1 MGEVNNIRETDA
13 LAASVM
19 EQEEAAARDEAD
31 SQPLYRIE
39 RPVYDEA
46 FISSQLLNRKD
57 NSTTFGQK
65 LAQQFRCSSKRAK
78 AAALTFLPI
87 LTWLPSYPVKQYL
100 FSDVVSGLSTGVVQL
115 PQGLAYAMLAAVP
128 PVYGLYSSFYPVL
141 LYTFFGTSRHIS
153 VGTFAVISLMIGAVA
168 VREAP
173 DSMFYVLPANGSN
186 ASAVLDVEARDARRV
201 QVAVVLTTLVGI
213 IQLALGL
220 LRFGFVAIYLTEPL
234 VRGFTTAASVHV
246 VVSQLK
252 YLLGVKTQRF
262 SGPLSAIYSVMAV
275 LSDITSTNVPTVI
288 LGLVC
293 IVFLY
298 AVKDLNERFKKKL
311 PIPIPGEII
320 VVIVSTGISYGLSLS
335 EDYKVEVVGKIPTG
349 LLPPSAPEFSLL
361 PSLVTDSFAVAIVGF
376 SMGISLAKTFALKH
390 GYSVDGNQELIALG
404 LCNFISSFFQTFAIT
419 CSMSRSLVQES
430 TGGKTQIAG
439 LLASLMVLL
448 VVVAIGFVFQP
459 LPQTALAAVI
469 MVNLLGMF
477 KQFRDIPVL
486 WRTSKIE
493 LAIWLVAFVA
503 SVLLGLDYGLLV
515 AISFAILSVIYRTQ
529 SPKSAILGH
538 VPGTGLYCDVDEYE
552 EAAEYEG
559 IKIFYS
565 NASVY
570 FVNSDLYVSALK
582 QKTGVDPDALQAAR
596 KTQKKVMEK
605 AKSNNNPSMK
615 LCGTNK
621 QQEVSHE
628 VLSYEAAAEAHT
640 NGQLG
645 ESGGASSPEEA
656 VFLEPA
662 VSAVH
667 SIILDWT
674 PCSFIDSVGAKAI
687 KQVIKEYAAVDVQV
701 VLAGCSRSLL
711 DELDTLQFFSGV
723 VSTSMVFP
731 TIHDAVLRCLR
742 SNPRTS
748 AAPTDEAAQREPVP
762 STEGC
767 SGDLTGK
774 ADLGA
779 PSAEP

>member
-1 MGEVNNIRETDA
+1 
-13 LAASVM
+13 M
-19 EQEEAAARDEAD
+19 EQEAAAREDAD
-31 SQPLYRIE
+31 SQLIYRIE
-39 RPVYDEA
+39 RPVYDEG
-46 FISSQLLNRKD
+46 FIRSQLLHRKED
-57 NSTTFGQK
+57 STTFRQR
-65 LAQQFRCSSKRAK
+65 LAQKFRCSSKKAK
-78 AAALTFLPI
+78 AAALSCLPI

-153 VGTFAVISLMIGAVA
+153 IGTFAVISLMIGGVA

-186 ASAVLDVEARDARRV
+186 LSAVLNVEARDARRV

-213 IQLALGL
+213 IQFVLGL

-234 VRGFTTAASVHV
+234 VRGFTTAAAVHV

-262 SGPLSAIYSVMAV
+262 SGPLSAIYSVKAV
-275 LSDITSTNVPTVI
+275 LSDITSTNVSTLI

-293 IVFLY
+293 LVFLY
-298 AVKDLNERFKKKL
+298 AIKDLNERFKKKL

-320 VVIVSTGISYGLSLS
+320 VVIVSTSVSYGMSLS
-335 EDYKVEVVGKIPTG
+335 EGYKVDVVGKIPTG
-349 LLPPSAPEFSLL
+349 LLPPAVPEFSLL

-376 SMGISLAKTFALKH
+376 SMGISLAKIFALKH
-390 GYSVDGNQELIALG
+390 GYSVDGNQELIAIG
-404 LCNFISSFFQTFAIT
+404 LCNFISSFFSTFAIT

-459 LPQTALAAVI
+459 LPQTALAAII

-493 LAIWLVAFVA
+493 LAIWLVAFMA

-515 AISFAILSVIYRTQ
+515 ALSFAILTVIYRTQ
-529 SPKSAILGH
+529 SPKSAVLGH

-559 IKIFYS
+559 IKIFHS
-565 NASVY
+565 NSSIY
-570 FVNSDLYVSALK
+570 FANSDLYVNALK
-582 QKTGVDPDALQAAR
+582 EKTGVSPADLQAVR
-596 KTQKKVMEK
+596 KAHKKQREK
-605 AKSNNNPSMK
+605 ANGNHDSPLKM
-615 LCGTNK
+615 CAK
-621 QQEVSHE
+621 QGGVTHE
-628 VLSYEAAAEAHT
+628 VLSYNHVAEEER

-645 ESGGASSPEEA
+645 ETNSQSDSEGA
-656 VFLEPA
+656 VFLEPL
-662 VSAVH
+662 SAVH

-674 PCSFIDSVGAKAI
+674 SASFIDSVGAKAI
-687 KQVIKEYAAVDVQV
+687 KQVIKEYAAVDVRV
-701 VLAGCSRSLL
+701 VIAGCSRNLL
-711 DELDTLQFFSGV
+711 SELDTLQFFTGDV
-723 VSTSMVFP
+723 TPEMVFP
-731 TIHDAVLRCLR
+731 TVHDAVLHCQH
-742 SNPRTS
+742 SKPSPS
-748 AAPTDEAAQREPVP
+748 AALTNGTTRQVDDTCNQGQITAAG
-762 STEGC
+762 S
-767 SGDLTGK
+767 
-774 ADLGA
+774 
-779 PSAEP
+779 

>member
-1 MGEVNNIRETDA
+1 MGEINNTGETHTP
-13 LAASVM
+13 AASVM
-19 EQEEAAARDEAD
+19 DQEEASAGEGAD
-31 SQPLYRIE
+31 SQQMYRIE

-46 FISSQLLNRKD
+46 FIRSQLLNRKE
-57 NSTTFGQK
+57 NSTTLRQR
-65 LAQQFRCSSKRAK
+65 LAHKFRCSSKKAK
-78 AAALTFLPI
+78 SAALSFLPI

-186 ASAVLDVEARDARRV
+186 ASAILDVEARDARRV

-213 IQLALGL
+213 IQFALGL

-246 VVSQLK
+246 VISQLK

-262 SGPLSAIYSVMAV
+262 SGPLSAIYSVKAV
-275 LSDITSTNVPTVI
+275 LSDITSTNVSTVI
-288 LGLVC
+288 LGLAC

-298 AVKDLNERFKKKL
+298 GVKDLNERFKKKL

-320 VVIVSTGISYGLSLS
+320 VVIVSTSVSYGMSLS
-335 EDYKVEVVGKIPTG
+335 EDYKVEVVGKIPSG

-361 PSLVTDSFAVAIVGF
+361 PNLVTDSFAVAIVGF

-459 LPQTALAAVI
+459 LPQTALAAII

-477 KQFRDIPVL
+477 KQFRDIPAL

-515 AISFAILSVIYRTQ
+515 ALAFAILTVIYRTQ
-529 SPKSAILGH
+529 SPKSAVLGH

-559 IKIFYS
+559 IKIFHS
-565 NASVY
+565 NSSIY
-570 FVNSDLYVSALK
+570 FANSDLYVTALK
-582 QKTGVDPDALQAAR
+582 EKTGVNPVALQAAR
-596 KTQKKVMEK
+596 KAQKKQMEK
-605 AKSNNNPSMK
+605 ANGNHKPSLKMSGK
-615 LCGTNK
+615 DK
-621 QQEVSHE
+621 QQEVTHE
-628 VLSYEAAAEAHT
+628 VLSYDLVVEEQR

-645 ESGGASSPEEA
+645 DSHRESHSEEA
-656 VFLEPA
+656 VFLEPPL
-662 VSAVH
+662 SAVH
-667 SIILDWT
+667 TIILDWT
-674 PCSFIDSVGAKAI
+674 PASFIDSVGAKVI

-701 VLAGCSRSLL
+701 VIASCSRSLL
-711 DELDTLQFFSGV
+711 SELDTLQFFTGIV
-723 VSTSMVFP
+723 TPAMVFP
-731 TIHDAVLRCLR
+731 TVHDAVLRCQR
-742 SNPRTS
+742 SNPRPS
-748 AAPTDEAAQREPVP
+748 AAPSDGT
-762 STEGC
+762 T
-767 SGDLTGK
+767 
-774 ADLGA
+774 
-779 PSAEP
+779 

>member
-1 MGEVNNIRETDA
+1 
-13 LAASVM
+13 M
-19 EQEEAAARDEAD
+19 EQEEVAAREDAD
-31 SQPLYRIE
+31 LQLMYRIE
-39 RPVYDEA
+39 RPVYNEA
-46 FISSQLLNRKD
+46 AIRSQVLDRKEK
-57 NSTTFGQK
+57 STTLRER

-78 AAALTFLPI
+78 AAALSFLPI

-153 VGTFAVISLMIGAVA
+153 VGTFAVISLMIGGVV

-186 ASAVLDVEARDARRV
+186 MSAVLDVEARDARRV

-213 IQLALGL
+213 IQIIFGL

-262 SGPLSAIYSVMAV
+262 SGPLSAIYSVKAV
-275 LSDITSTNVPTVI
+275 LSDITSTNITTLI

-298 AVKDLNERFKKKL
+298 GVKDINERFKKKL

-320 VVIVSTGISYGLSLS
+320 VVIVSTGVSYGLSLS
-335 EDYKVEVVGKIPTG
+335 EDYNVDVVGKIPTG
-349 LLPPSAPEFSLL
+349 LLPPAAPQFSLL

-376 SMGISLAKTFALKH
+376 SMGMSLAKIFALKH

-404 LCNFISSFFQTFAIT
+404 LCNLISSFFQTFAIT

-439 LLASLMVLL
+439 LLASLVVLL

-459 LPQTALAAVI
+459 LPQTALAAII

-477 KQFRDIPVL
+477 KQIRDIPAL

-515 AISFAILSVIYRTQ
+515 AVAFAILTVIYRTQ
-529 SPKSAILGH
+529 SPKSAVLGH
-538 VPGTGLYCDVDEYE
+538 VPGTGLYCDVEEYE

-559 IKIFYS
+559 IKIFHS
-565 NASVY
+565 NSSIY
-570 FVNSDLYVSALK
+570 FANSDLYVNTLK
-582 QKTGVDPDALQAAR
+582 EKTGVNPEHIQAAR
-596 KTQKKVMEK
+596 KAIKKQKEK
-605 AKSNNNPSMK
+605 KANSSNNSPSK
-615 LCGTNK
+615 ICVK
-621 QQEVSHE
+621 YKKEEVTHE
-628 VLSYEAAAEAHT
+628 VVSYNNMAEEQR
-640 NGQLG
+640 NGNRC
-645 ESGGASSPEEA
+645 SMSASEQSI
-656 VFLEPA
+656 FLNPP
-662 VSAVH
+662 STVH
-667 SIILDWT
+667 FIILDWT
-674 PCSFIDSVGAKAI
+674 PVNFIDSVGAKAI
-687 KQVIKEYAAVDVQV
+687 KQVIKEYAAVDVLV
-701 VLAGCSRSLL
+701 VIAGCSRGLL
-711 DELDTLQFFSGV
+711 VELDTLQFFTGV
-723 VSTSMVFP
+723 MTTDMVFP
-731 TIHDAVLRCLR
+731 TVHDAVLHCQH
-742 SNPRTS
+742 SNSHPA
-748 AAPTDEAAQREPVP
+748 AAPANET
-762 STEGC
+762 T
-767 SGDLTGK
+767 
-774 ADLGA
+774 
-779 PSAEP
+779 